1 MNKTMLLLLTVIC
14 VIVISYNPRPAFGG
28 TGQNDAA
35 TCDVNVIV
43 DTIIEWEGANFAPI
57 HLAHITAQAS
67 APEDSKHYT
76 LWTNCN
82 VALSANNTTTAQ
94 LTHSRGGGA
103 MEDTLVT
110 KYKISTD
117 GDGDPNTGAT
127 AGAVSASGSN
137 DWKTYDQFLSTAL
150 AITHFNT
157 DGSVEVTLN
166 VQATNDADNVADTGN
181 YEAVQTITAT
191 WVSDN

>member
-14 VIVISYNPRPAFGG
+14 VMVISYNPRPAFGD

-67 APEDSKHYT
+67 APEGSSHYT

-82 VALSANNTTTAQ
+82 VALSANNTTASQ
-94 LTHSRGGGA
+94 LTHQRGGGA
-103 MEDTLVT
+103 NEDTLVT

-117 GDGDPNTGAT
+117 GDGDPNTGADST
-127 AGAVSASGSN
+127 AVQASHS
-137 DWKTYDQFLSTAL
+137 DVYRTYDAFLTTAL

-157 DGSVEVTLN
+157 DGSAEVTLN
-166 VQATNDADNVADTGN
+166 VQATNDGDNVADTGN

-191 WVSDN
+191 WGTDN